1 MQKAKER
8 AKESFVWF
16 NTELNISAVLD
27 DIAAGRLRPKK
38 EELDV
43 QFVEQYAT
51 SVLALKR
58 EQGAAQK
65 GMGIWVGVDAPHALE
80 LPDEVLDNPVIF
92 MHVGAGKGILVM
104 DGETKPGH
112 VLADGNHRV
121 TRAYLDG
128 RERPLSAYVLSP
140 AQSRRYRI
148 N

>member
-1 MQKAKER
+1 MQK

-38 EELDV
+38 EELDIH
-43 QFVEQYAT
+43 FVEQYAT

-58 EQGAAQK
+58 EDGANQS
-65 GMGIWVGVDAPHALE
+65 GMGIWVAVDAPRAME
-80 LPDEVLDNPVIF
+80 LPDDVLDNPVLF

-104 DGETKPGH
+104 DGEPKPGH
-112 VLADGNHRV
+112 VLADGNHRIA
-121 TRAYLDG
+121 RAFLGG
-128 RERPLSAYVLSP
+128 RKRPMSSYVLSP